1 MRMKSLLHYT
11 EHHRYY
17 TYRDFS
23 LSNLD
28 ERMLTLVYQ
37 PMVGTSAIAL
47 YRLLAQHLPGERTG
61 YSVPEPQRGLFLTL
75 GIEPNDR
82 GRTVMVE
89 NASKLE
95 AVGLLQTHR
104 LYRPEQDQYMYEYE
118 LQQPLPPSDFFATQH
133 LTLLLRD
140 RIGKFAVLALQERFW
155 SGEPEE
161 LGEIGRAAKENISQP
176 FYEIF
181 ELNTHVID
189 YELEQALSE
198 ASPARRQNKN
208 MPVEDPLFDYS
219 DVILHFP
226 RGARNRQFVEGLRH
240 NREQMGMINH
250 VARKFD
256 LNVEDIVRLL
266 DEEGIFS
273 NDGEL
278 MLDNLQNRAN
288 LTFRQTAKR
297 TEERQVRAARVIRPE
312 EPESAN
318 DMPVEHAV
326 EMEYYLEV
334 PAQFQS
340 KCDIHQYNMLLRNEP
355 YTGLLRNFFP
365 GTVPGPWLD
374 MFSKIDLS
382 YKLPGEVINVLIH
395 YLVTL
400 LGKDGDQRISRNFVD
415 SIASNM
421 LLRQIDTYE
430 KAVRYIRDQNNPKRQ
445 AAPQNSSRARAQG
458 KAARGKPELPIVQ
471 NTPVQTAV
479 SDAEFAEYVRLA
491 EEMKANKNKSQ
502 H

>member
-23 LSNLD
+23 LSSLD

-37 PMVGTSAIAL
+37 PMVGASAVAL
-47 YRLLAQHLPGERTG
+47 YRLFAQHLPAEQTG
-61 YSVPEPQRGLFLTL
+61 YSKPEQQRSLFLTL

-82 GRTVMVE
+82 GRTLMID

-104 LYRPEQDQYMYEYE
+104 LYLPEQDNYMYEYE

-161 LGEIGRAAKENISQP
+161 LGEIGRSAKENISQP

-189 YELEQALSE
+189 YELEQALTE
-198 ASPARRQNKN
+198 ASPARRPSRN
-208 MPVEDPLFDYS
+208 MPAEEPLFDYS

-226 RGARNRQFVEGLRH
+226 RGSRNRTFVEGLRH
-240 NREQMGMINH
+240 NREQMAMINH
-250 VARKFD
+250 VARKFA

-273 NDGEL
+273 SEGEL
-278 MLDNLQNRAN
+278 LLDNLQNRAN

-297 TEERQVRAARVIRPE
+297 TEERQLRAARAVRPE
-312 EPESAN
+312 EPAAS
-318 DMPVEHAV
+318 DTPVEHAV

-334 PAQFQS
+334 PSQFRS

-365 GTVPGPWLD
+365 GAVPGPWLD
-374 MFSKIDLS
+374 MFGKIDLS

-400 LGKDGDQRISRNFVD
+400 LGKDGEQRISRNFVD

-430 KAVRYIRDQNNPKRQ
+430 KAVRYIRDQDNPARK
-445 AAPQNSSRARAQG
+445 ASAPSGGRARTQS
-458 KAARGKPELPIVQ
+458 KASRGKPELPIVQ

-491 EEMKANKNKSQ
+491 EEMKASKNKPQ
-502 H
+502 P

>member
-23 LSNLD
+23 LSSLD
-28 ERMLTLVYQ
+28 ERMLTLIYQ
-37 PMVGTSAIAL
+37 PMVGASAVGL
-47 YRLLAQHLPGERTG
+47 YRLLAQHLPSEQTG
-61 YSVPEPQRGLFLTL
+61 YSKPEPHKGLFLTL
-75 GIEPNDR
+75 GVEPSER
-82 GRTVMVE
+82 GRTLMIE

-104 LYRPEQDQYMYEYE
+104 LYLPEQDQYMYEYE

-140 RIGKFAVLALQERFW
+140 RIGKFAVLSLQERFW
-155 SGEPEE
+155 NGEPEE
-161 LGEIGRAAKENISQP
+161 LGEAGRAAKENISQP

-198 ASPARRQNKN
+198 ASPARRQSKN
-208 MPVEDPLFDYS
+208 VPAEEPLFDYS

-226 RGARNRQFVEGLRH
+226 RGARNRSFVEGLRH

-266 DEEGIFS
+266 DEEGIFTQG
-273 NDGEL
+273 GEL
-278 MLDNLQNRAN
+278 LLDNLQNRAN

-297 TEERQVRAARVIRPE
+297 TEERQVKAARAVRPE
-312 EPESAN
+312 EPAP
-318 DMPVEHAV
+318 DDTPVEHAV

-334 PAQFQS
+334 PQQFQS

-430 KAVRYIRDQNNPKRQ
+430 KAVRYIRDQDNPKRKPSAQ
-445 AAPQNSSRARAQG
+445 TGGRARTSG
-458 KAARGKPELPIVQ
+458 KASRGKPELPIVQ
-471 NTPVQTAV
+471 NSPVQTAV
-479 SDAEFAEYVRLA
+479 SDEEFAEYVRMA
-491 EEMKANKNKSQ
+491 EEMKASKNKSRN
-502 H
+502 